1 MTVPSADEP
10 APATALTKLT
20 ELRDLAAQALECWQ
34 NGDQKAAFDA
44 VNASMPVAAAAAAA
58 LNVLIDLDHP
68 PAAEDQTTDDNV
80 TDAARQAVRSAA
92 DRLVQDADALNMAS
106 AEARQAGLEVR
117 TEDFRRAV
125 VIAWQHGVD
134 VPAIAAD
141 AGLETASVEQWI
153 AGHDLG
159 SQGGTPPA
167 G

>member
-10 APATALTKLT
+10 APVTALTKLT
-20 ELRDLAAQALECWQ
+20 ELRDLAAKALQCWQ

-44 VNASMPVAAAAAAA
+44 VNASMPAAAAAAAA
-58 LNVLIDLDHP
+58 LNVLIELDHS
-68 PAAEDQTTDDNV
+68 QTTDDNV

-117 TEDFRRAV
+117 TEDLRRAV

-134 VPAIAAD
+134 MPVIAAD
-141 AGLETASVEQWI
+141 AGLETTTVEHWI
-153 AGHDLG
+153 AVHDLG
-159 SQGGTPPA
+159 PCGGTPPA